1 MATFYALQPDRND
14 VLMPNVTIL
23 PRWAS
28 APCPDKPGEHSEL
41 PNDFHKACD
50 SCILCK
56 NLNFAKI
63 RFAKFEYLCIGIKR
77 QPMPAN
83 KNAVIRYQILD
94 ELLSDRHHY
103 YTRKD
108 LCEKCNEKLIEK
120 GYPEVSK
127 RTIELDLYDIDT
139 EFDGISIDWEFVKD
153 GKHIVRYEDQSR
165 SIFTKKLSDDETR
178 FLNEVL
184 NTLGQFSGLDNFVW
198 LDSLQARISDDSSNS
213 DKTTDEKRAI
223 ISFSKNPY
231 LNNEEGSQVS
241 NALAGLFSAIA
252 NKVVVNVEYRKFGQ
266 EKSSFYDVYP
276 YLLKQYNDRWYLI
289 CQLVN
294 AERDFLMNLP
304 LDRMFAFREAPEIPY
319 KECYCDIEERYED
332 IVGITY
338 HDDRE
343 VETILFAISKSKAP
357 YIKTKPILWFSGVAL
372 RIGSKR
378 DVR

>member
-1 MATFYALQPDRND
+1 
-14 VLMPNVTIL
+14 
-23 PRWAS
+23 
-28 APCPDKPGEHSEL
+28 
-41 PNDFHKACD
+41 
-50 SCILCK
+50 
-56 NLNFAKI
+56 
-63 RFAKFEYLCIGIKR
+63 
-77 QPMPAN
+77 MPAN

-184 NTLGQFSGLDNFVW
+184 NTLGQFSGLDNFEW
-198 LDSLQARISDDSSNS
+198 LDALQARLSEANNNTSKAEDIRR
-213 DKTTDEKRAI
+213 TI

-231 LNNEEGSQVS
+231 LNNEDGSQVS

-266 EKSSFYDVYP
+266 QKSSFYDVYP

-294 AERDFLMNLP
+294 AERNFLMNLP
-304 LDRMFAFREAPEIPY
+304 LDRMFAFKEVPEIPY
-319 KECYCDIEERYED
+319 KECYCDIDERYED
-332 IVGITY
+332 IVGVTY
-338 HDDRE
+338 HDDME
-343 VETILFAISKSKAP
+343 VKTILFAISNAKAP
-357 YIKTKPILWFSGVAL
+357 YIKTKPIHGSQTLLSSIEQERLHQKYPELGDYVFYQIQCIPNNELKELFFSFDKEIVVINEDLQQEIINELSRQIAVYQ
-372 RIGSKR
+372 RIINKSKM
-378 DVR
+378 